1 MLLSSC
7 FQLFVTLGMFIAY
20 CINYGTESIHN
31 TSSWR
36 ITMGIGFVWSG
47 VLAFGVL
54 FLPESPRH
62 VFRKGHPDLA
72 KHTMAQLY
80 GISENHRVIAEEIT
94 EMKYKLQEEEAEAA
108 TTRWYDAFTAPR
120 MLYRIILGMVLQSL
134 QQLTGA
140 NFIFYYGNTIFRVS

>member
-1 MLLSSC
+1 
-7 FQLFVTLGMFIAY
+7 
-20 CINYGTESIHN
+20 
-31 TSSWR
+31 
-36 ITMGIGFVWSG
+36 MGIGFVWAG

-62 VFRKGHPDLA
+62 VFRRGNTELA
-72 KHTMAQLY
+72 KHTMSKLY
-80 GISENHRVIAEEIT
+80 GVSENHRVIAQEIL
-94 EMKYKLQEEEAEAA
+94 EMRIKLQEEEAEAA

-120 MLYRIILGMVLQSL
+120 MLYRIILGVVLQSL